1 MMDDPQFVEQ
11 QTNDIISDGKLM
23 LIKVFAISSGLMVL
37 KVEKLHHGE
46 YETSS
51 TSSVNSILC
60 LCANY
65 HVCQNKRALRETQ
78 IKISDVEFEGDRNQ
92 TLVEW
97 YSTEFIVCINSKV
110 TKIYFVL
117 FRQQTTYY

>member
-1 MMDDPQFVEQ
+1 MIDDPQFVEQ
-11 QTNDIISDGKLM
+11 QTNDIISDVKLM

-78 IKISDVEFEGDRNQ
+78 IKISDVEFEGDRNH
-92 TLVEW
+92 
-97 YSTEFIVCINSKV
+97 STEFIVCINSKV